1 MDEITL
7 KNLIWMKWREINKI
21 NQPYSYGMKKVEQG
35 NIFALIDIVE
45 FGKQIEV
52 DEKNYGLCH
61 TIHQY
66 K

>member
-1 MDEITL
+1 MKLPL

-21 NQPYSYGMKKVEQG
+21 NQPYNYGMKKVEQG

-52 DEKNYGLCH
+52 DEKNYGLYH